1 MSIDIDLL
9 KLITND
15 YKDNI
20 YIDYSDEDSI
30 IDLSEEIVF
39 IYFIIYDDCKDIINY
54 KKKLLKIVK
63 ELILEVYKP
72 IVKPILY
79 TEEDIEKLTNQILE
93 LKKVKQPE
101 QRTPEWHTFRNNRL
115 TASDLGTALSKNKYA
130 NRKSLIAK
138 KCGHEVP
145 FIQGVAITHGVKYED
160 VAVKIYEI
168 RNNVNIHE
176 YGCIPH
182 PTIEY
187 FGASPDGICHYDSQN
202 KNYIGR
208 MLEIKCPK
216 SRPITGIIPEHYE
229 LQVQGQLEVCNLLY
243 CDYLE
248 CSIKEY
254 ENVYEF
260 SNDSNTETTKNI
272 NMTKDKNEKGVIV
285 ELYDTINKKN
295 VYKYLYTFDSLE
307 EIQKWEETEIE
318 KIYES
323 DTYEYIGTTYW
334 YLEKYSCVLV
344 LRDIE
349 RFEKIKEDIKLFWE
363 DVLKYREIGYE
374 SLITKKKRE
383 KKKFNTNEL
392 MFLPDSS

>member
-138 KCGHEVP
+138 N
-145 FIQGVAITHGVKYED
+145 
-160 VAVKIYEI
+160 AV
-168 RNNVNIHE
+168 
-176 YGCIPH
+176 
-182 PTIEY
+182 
-187 FGASPDGICHYDSQN
+187 
-202 KNYIGR
+202 
-208 MLEIKCPK
+208 MK
-216 SRPITGIIPEHYE
+216 S
-229 LQVQGQLEVCNLLY
+229 LLF
-243 CDYLE
+243 
-248 CSIKEY
+248 K
-254 ENVYEF
+254 V
-260 SNDSNTETTKNI
+260 
-272 NMTKDKNEKGVIV
+272 
-285 ELYDTINKKN
+285 
-295 VYKYLYTFDSLE
+295 
-307 EIQKWEETEIE
+307 
-318 KIYES
+318 
-323 DTYEYIGTTYW
+323 
-334 YLEKYSCVLV
+334 
-344 LRDIE
+344 
-349 RFEKIKEDIKLFWE
+349 
-363 DVLKYREIGYE
+363 
-374 SLITKKKRE
+374 
-383 KKKFNTNEL
+383 
-392 MFLPDSS
+392 